1 MQRSLVA
8 SALGLALLGS
18 TVFGA
23 AAASADPNLSVT
35 ADSTSIDPGH
45 QLDGGQEIVYKVTGC
60 TTEGGAPG
68 YVGVYLSNSGDPST
82 DAGAD
87 HAEAPADET
96 GGVTWVAGVVN
107 ASEGVPA
114 TVYIRWYCSS
124 VPAAGWTDPSILYAG
139 PLMTFT
145 MGGNAVAGR
154 SAQTS
159 APQLQ
164 LRVAKT
170 SAKSVSRSGSR
181 PVSKSGSKSGSK
193 SAAPTVTTTTTAHGT
208 VDPDALPAVDK
219 LNIVGSRAASLKA
232 RTDLVEWFTAPRR
245 LGRNTAPRTTAE
257 DVHYVR
263 SAFIALSGRTP
274 SAKVAAGYAAQLSS
288 GQTRVKVV
296 EDIALSINPNPRFW
310 NR

>member
-1 MQRSLVA
+1 MPANNTGTVSEA
-8 SALGLALLGS
+8 SE
-18 TVFGA
+18 
-23 AAASADPNLSVT
+23 AASEESEYEEEV
-35 ADSTSIDPGH
+35 
-45 QLDGGQEIVYKVTGC
+45 
-60 TTEGGAPG
+60 
-68 YVGVYLSNSGDPST
+68 VG
-82 DAGAD
+82 
-87 HAEAPADET
+87 DEDDD
-96 GGVTWVAGVVN
+96 VEDEELVV
-107 ASEGVPA
+107 P
-114 TVYIRWYCSS
+114 
-124 VPAAGWTDPSILYAG
+124 
-139 PLMTFT
+139 
-145 MGGNAVAGR
+145 
-154 SAQTS
+154 
-159 APQLQ
+159 
-164 LRVAKT
+164 AKT